1 MHLTSP
7 TEKVSIRALNQSDL
21 ELIVEIWTNPLTRK
35 YLGGP
40 VSVADASDRFA
51 KMLKNNYN
59 NSWFFV
65 VEYADNKAG
74 LISIDNYHETDAHEI
89 SYQFLPQFWGKGIA
103 FSALNQVMQFA
114 RSVGTAELYAETQE
128 LNIKSVNLLTKLG
141 MLEKNRIE
149 RFGAQQIVFFCRLLS
164 SGL

>member
-1 MHLTSP
+1 MSSLCNERYFSCCSPAIAFSAIPANRIAVTRIAMHLTSP

-65 VEYADNKAG
+65 VE
-74 LISIDNYHETDAHEI
+74 
-89 SYQFLPQFWGKGIA
+89 
-103 FSALNQVMQFA
+103 
-114 RSVGTAELYAETQE
+114 
-128 LNIKSVNLLTKLG
+128 
-141 MLEKNRIE
+141 
-149 RFGAQQIVFFCRLLS
+149 
-164 SGL
+164 